1 MQSVPGRSVKV
12 GVQMQDQPFSP
23 VESGKEFRH
32 GIVKQAN
39 LERTPSVFDGY
50 RSCNN
55 PPARPLRAGPLYTL
69 WFVEHARLV
78 EGPEGG
84 GSRPPRILL
93 VEDDLTIRQMTQLA
107 LERDGFAVSTAHD
120 GASGLAAFRAQPPDL
135 VILDVMLPGVD
146 GVSVCRTI
154 RERSVVPIVM
164 LTARTDPVDV
174 VLGLEAGADDYV
186 TKPFEPSIL
195 AARLRAVLRRVAR
208 HDASPVLRV
217 GDVEIDR
224 QAMEVRVGTELVSL
238 TPTEYR
244 LLLELAEHS
253 GVVLSRE
260 RLLEEVWG
268 YVWAGDTRLVDMHVR
283 RLRAKIG
290 PETIETVRGAGY
302 KLVRG

>member
-1 MQSVPGRSVKV
+1 M
-12 GVQMQDQPFSP
+12 
-23 VESGKEFRH
+23 
-32 GIVKQAN
+32 
-39 LERTPSVFDGY
+39 
-50 RSCNN
+50 
-55 PPARPLRAGPLYTL
+55 
-69 WFVEHARLV
+69 

-120 GASGLAAFRAQPPDL
+120 GASGLAAFRAEPPDL

-217 GDVEIDR
+217 GEVEIDR
-224 QAMEVRVGTELVSL
+224 QGMEVRVASELVSL

-253 GVVLSRE
+253 GAVLSRE

>member
-1 MQSVPGRSVKV
+1 M
-12 GVQMQDQPFSP
+12 
-23 VESGKEFRH
+23 
-32 GIVKQAN
+32 
-39 LERTPSVFDGY
+39 
-50 RSCNN
+50 
-55 PPARPLRAGPLYTL
+55 RAGPLYTL

-78 EGPEGG
+78 EGPDGG

-120 GASGLAAFRAQPPDL
+120 GASGLAAFRAEPPDL

-154 RERSVVPIVM
+154 REKSVVPIVM

-217 GDVEIDR
+217 GEVEIDR
-224 QAMEVRVGTELVSL
+224 QGMEVRVGTEVVSL

-253 GVVLSRE
+253 GAVLSRE

>member
-1 MQSVPGRSVKV
+1 
-12 GVQMQDQPFSP
+12 
-23 VESGKEFRH
+23 
-32 GIVKQAN
+32 
-39 LERTPSVFDGY
+39 L
-50 RSCNN
+50 
-55 PPARPLRAGPLYTL
+55 
-69 WFVEHARLV
+69 FVEHARLV

-93 VEDDLTIRQMTQLA
+93 IEDDLTIRQMTRLA
-107 LERDGFAVSTAHD
+107 LERDGFAVSTAQD
-120 GASGLAAFRAQPPDL
+120 GASGLAAFREMPPDL

-154 RERSVVPIVM
+154 REKSVVPIVM

-208 HDASPVLRV
+208 HEASPVLRV
-217 GDVEIDR
+217 GEVEIDR
-224 QAMEVRVGTELVSL
+224 QGMEVRVGTELVSL

-253 GVVLSRE
+253 GAVLSRE

-302 KLVRG
+302 KLVKG

>member
-1 MQSVPGRSVKV
+1 M
-12 GVQMQDQPFSP
+12 
-23 VESGKEFRH
+23 
-32 GIVKQAN
+32 
-39 LERTPSVFDGY
+39 
-50 RSCNN
+50 
-55 PPARPLRAGPLYTL
+55 
-69 WFVEHARLV
+69 EHARLV

-217 GDVEIDR
+217 GERRDR
-224 QAMEVRVGTELVSL
+224 PPGD
-238 TPTEYR
+238 
-244 LLLELAEHS
+244 
-253 GVVLSRE
+253 GGSR
-260 RLLEEVWG
+260 
-268 YVWAGDTRLVDMHVR
+268 R
-283 RLRAKIG
+283 RASWSASPRPSTGCCSSWPSTAA
-290 PETIETVRGAGY
+290 RS
-302 KLVRG
+302 

>member
-1 MQSVPGRSVKV
+1 
-12 GVQMQDQPFSP
+12 
-23 VESGKEFRH
+23 
-32 GIVKQAN
+32 
-39 LERTPSVFDGY
+39 
-50 RSCNN
+50 
-55 PPARPLRAGPLYTL
+55 
-69 WFVEHARLV
+69 
-78 EGPEGG
+78 
-84 GSRPPRILL
+84 
-93 VEDDLTIRQMTQLA
+93 MTQLA

-120 GASGLAAFRAQPPDL
+120 GASGLAAFRAEPPDL

-217 GDVEIDR
+217 GEVEIDR
-224 QAMEVRVGTELVSL
+224 QGMEVRVASELVSL

-253 GVVLSRE
+253 GAVLSRE

>member
-1 MQSVPGRSVKV
+1 
-12 GVQMQDQPFSP
+12 
-23 VESGKEFRH
+23 
-32 GIVKQAN
+32 
-39 LERTPSVFDGY
+39 
-50 RSCNN
+50 
-55 PPARPLRAGPLYTL
+55 
-69 WFVEHARLV
+69 
-78 EGPEGG
+78 
-84 GSRPPRILL
+84 
-93 VEDDLTIRQMTQLA
+93 MTQLA

-154 RERSVVPIVM
+154 REKSVVPIVM

-217 GDVEIDR
+217 GEVEIDR
-224 QAMEVRVGTELVSL
+224 QGMEVRVGTELVSL

-253 GVVLSRE
+253 GAVLSRE

-302 KLVRG
+302 KLVKG